1 MLRVHSGRVLMA
13 YGKNT
18 KKQNKK
24 PHRERLRSMTWSHVN
39 MLLHGLVLA
48 WYPQWNIDSI
58 MLKCCEPHTVE
69 EMPGSRNEVVI
80 SSVTHWYQCLA
91 AFCPALKQLLMS
103 ASFFCSVFLFSPCIS
118 TVWRHYLWDYWLPN
132 PWPLT
137 GLAHSLHL
145 TYSLWD

>member
-18 KKQNKK
+18 KNKTKK
-24 PHRERLRSMTWSHVN
+24 PTENVWDPRHEVVN

-58 MLKCCEPHTVE
+58 MLKCCEPHTVQ
-69 EMPGSRNEVVI
+69 EMPGSRNEVII

-91 AFCPALKQLLMS
+91 AFCPALKQLPMS

-118 TVWRHYLWDYWLPN
+118 TVWRHCLWDYWLPN

-137 GLAHSLHL
+137 DLAHSLHL